1 MLVTSKNFLK
11 YLPLAAI
18 LATPA
23 HSAPVLFQVTVTANV
38 EQDILTLDG
47 DPNFFDEGDPN
58 IVGDGFEGFPFFDRH
73 IDVLTD
79 FGNETVPWDPSQIP
93 TAPDQSLAG
102 TPYNVISQGS
112 LTGTWTFDASV
123 LATDL
128 TQTSINSNGEG
139 TLLGS
144 SNAISTFEVIALG
157 ESIGGAITTT
167 SQVFAANNVVVGV
180 DGEMLDLIGIQAQG
194 GDLDGEGTE
203 GVVLI
208 LGGADNWF
216 ETANGEIPNF
226 ENMIV
231 TGAIEFE
238 DIVSSNDGDQLYEE
252 RINGS
257 LDGAAVSFASFGAA
271 DGTAEDSPLLPGG
284 VVIEDGAD
292 APTFTFD
299 VSVAGAGFV
308 FVDPEIAVG
317 YTYELSGDG
326 RITGI
331 KAPSLG
337 AVNDADGY
345 VITLPDGQQFRLLPG
360 EEISLQD
367 GVVVMT
373 QSGDTVTPGDNIRT
387 LTLTDIATGLELDP
401 LDNTTFVA
409 GFLFEDTGQNSV
421 FEQTALVIDTDD
433 LSAVPLPAS
442 MAFLLAGLGGLGL
455 MRRRKTVA

>member
-1 MLVTSKNFLK
+1 MTIKNLFK

-18 LATPA
+18 LAAPA
-23 HSAPVLFQVTVTANV
+23 YSAPVIFQVTVTADV
-38 EQDILTLDG
+38 EQNILTLDG
-47 DPNFFDEGDPN
+47 DPNFFDEGDPS
-58 IVGDGFEGFPFFDRH
+58 IEGDEFEGFTFFDRH
-73 IDVLTD
+73 IDILTD
-79 FGNETVPWDPSQIP
+79 FGEEIIPWDPSQIP
-93 TAPDQSLAG
+93 TEPDASLEG
-102 TPYNVISQGS
+102 QPYNVISQGS

-128 TQTSINSNGEG
+128 TQTSIDADGEG

-167 SQVFAANNVVVGV
+167 SQVFAANNVVVGEN
-180 DGEMLDLIGIQAQG
+180 GEMLDLIGIQAQG
-194 GDLDGEGTE
+194 GDLAGPGTE

-216 ETANGEIPNF
+216 ETANGEIPDF
-226 ENMIV
+226 ENMIL

-238 DIVSSNDGDQLYEE
+238 DIVSSDDGVELYEE

-257 LDGAAVSFASFGAA
+257 LDGAVVSFASFGAA

-284 VVIEDGAD
+284 VVIADGAD

-299 VSVAGAGFV
+299 VSVAGADFV

-345 VITLPDGQQFRLLPG
+345 LITLPDGQQFRLLPG
-360 EEISLQD
+360 EEISLRD
-367 GVVVMT
+367 GVVVIT
-373 QSGDTVTPGDNIRT
+373 QSGDTVTPGADITT
-387 LTLTDIATGLELDP
+387 LKLTDIAIGLELDP

-409 GFLFEDTGQNSV
+409 GFLFEDTGENSM
-421 FEQTALVIDTDD
+421 FGQTALVIDTDD

-455 MRRRKTVA
+455 MRRRKTAA

>member
-1 MLVTSKNFLK
+1 MTIKKYLS

-23 HSAPVLFQVTVTANV
+23 YAAPIIYQVTVTADV

-58 IVGDGFEGFPFFDRH
+58 IVGDEFEGFPFFDRH
-73 IDVLTD
+73 IDILTD
-79 FGNETVPWDPSQIP
+79 FGNGLVPWDPSQIP
-93 TAPDQSLAG
+93 TAPNASLAG
-102 TPYNVISQGS
+102 GPYNIISQGS
-112 LTGTWTFDASV
+112 LSGTWTFDASV

-128 TQTSINSNGEG
+128 TGTSIDQNGEA

-167 SQVFAANNVVVGV
+167 SEVFAANNVVVGEN
-180 DGEMLDLIGIQAQG
+180 GEMLDLIGIQASG

-216 ETANGEIPNF
+216 ETANGEIPDFANL
-226 ENMIV
+226 IV

-238 DIVSSNDGDQLYEE
+238 DNVFSDGGDPLYVE

-257 LDGAAVSFASFGAA
+257 LDGAEVSFANFGAA
-271 DGTAEDSPLLPGG
+271 DGTAEETPLLPGG
-284 VVIEDGAD
+284 VAFDDGTD
-292 APTFTFD
+292 APTFSFD
-299 VSVAGAGFV
+299 VSVAGADFV

-326 RITGI
+326 RIIGI
-331 KAPSLG
+331 KAPSID
-337 AVNDADGY
+337 AVDDADGY
-345 VITLPDGQQFRLLPG
+345 LITLPGGQQFRLLPG
-360 EEISLQD
+360 EEISLQE
-367 GVVVMT
+367 GIVVMT
-373 QSGDTVTPGDNIRT
+373 ASGDTVTPGADITT
-387 LTLTDIATGLELDP
+387 LTLTDISTGLALDP
-401 LDNTTFVA
+401 LDATTFVA

-421 FEQTALVIDTDD
+421 FGQTALVVDTDN

-442 MAFLLAGLGGLGL
+442 MAFLLVGLGGLGL
-455 MRRRKTVA
+455 MRRRKTAA